1 MLAARDELNYR
12 FTVEDPLVYARPW
25 KAEFSIMRSNEA
37 LYENACHEG
46 NYALA
51 NLLKAGRE
59 WIARGDEIRN
69 GQAVRPCAA
78 ELLRRSASWI
88 RLAARS

>member
-25 KAEFSIMRSNEA
+25 KAEFSMMRSNEA

-46 NYALA
+46 NHALA

-59 WIARGDEIRN
+59 MDRGVAMKSGTGKPR
-69 GQAVRPCAA
+69 GRGP
-78 ELLRRSASWI
+78 RRC
-88 RLAARS
+88 